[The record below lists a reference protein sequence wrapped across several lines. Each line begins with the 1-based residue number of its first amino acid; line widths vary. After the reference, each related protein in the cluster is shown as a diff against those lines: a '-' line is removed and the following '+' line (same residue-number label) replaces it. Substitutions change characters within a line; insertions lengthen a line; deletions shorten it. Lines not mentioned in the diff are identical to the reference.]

1 MTHRAYKNEYNEE
14 FLRQIING
22 RINGLTITGEET
34 EQVIII
40 AGELEFLQKFA
51 GLMYATPEQIKA
63 VFPEFLTEQDV
74 QNIWKKAYSDVYE
87 TLRQAMIEAT
97 CADFGHGYRMTQE
110 AKDLMDMKID
120 MYEKVREFC
129 K

>member
-1 MTHRAYKNEYNEE
+1 MTPRAYKNEYNEE

-22 RINGLTITGEET
+22 RINGLSATGEES
-34 EQVIII
+34 EKVIIL
-40 AGELEFLQKFA
+40 AGELDVLQKFA

-63 VFPEFLTEQDV
+63 VFPDFLTQKDV
-74 QNIWKKAYSDVYE
+74 DTIWKKAYSRVYE
-87 TLRQAMIEAT
+87 ELRQAMIEAT
-97 CADFGHGYRMTQE
+97 CEDFGHGYRMTEE
-110 AKDLMDMKID
+110 AKALMNLKID

>member
-1 MTHRAYKNEYNEE
+1 MEHRAYKNEYNEE

-22 RINGLTITGEET
+22 RIKGLSATGEES
-34 EQVIII
+34 ENVIII
-40 AGELEFLQKFA
+40 AGELDVLQKFA
-51 GLMYATPEQIKA
+51 GLMYATPEEIKA
-63 VFPEFLTEQDV
+63 VFPEFLTEKDV
-74 QNIWKKAYSDVYE
+74 QNIWKKAYSDVFE
-87 TLRQAMIEAT
+87 NLRQVIIEAT

-110 AKDLMDMKID
+110 ARDLLDLRID